1 MEVTLQNL
9 INRMNVNKRFL
20 NEHPENKELLER
32 KIAET
37 KELIIQCLMNNDGNP
52 LLEKIILKLKQ

>member
-9 INRMNVNKRFL
+9 VNRMNINEKFL

-32 KIAET
+32 KITET
-37 KELIIQCLMNNDGNP
+37 KELIIQCILNNDGNP
-52 LLEKIILKLKQ
+52 LLEHIILK